1 MARNIRVVDSFEP
14 SGIRDVES
22 YGRGPYR
29 RRWAGREPLVVI
41 LVLALGVVWVYR
53 NLDTKYFEY
62 PISIDTPSIGS
73 APSVDIGTA
82 PVTPPETSIG
92 SHETAIGS
100 QPVVT
105 LGASYEQQSDIMG
118 YARIL
123 ADSLNLRAGPGFQ
136 HHVISALPGNSEV
149 AVLRQLDI
157 DPDGVAWVE
166 VLGETHQGWRRGWV
180 MRLHLGS
187 CNCPTY

>member
-92 SHETAIGS
+92 SHETAIVS

-118 YARIL
+118 YARVL

-136 HHVISALPGNSEV
+136 HYVISALPGNSEV